1 MNFINTINGVYQ
13 LNKLVCL
20 DIFVVIVLLLYSFT
34 SLLFELY
41 FFFFSIV
48 VLKQQTP
55 QQGQMVQAPQSL
67 MQMPNNW
74 NNLPGTSNG
83 NVSLPNA
90 AVGVNSSIASQI
102 EAINAQQMTL
112 QEQIRQ
118 SEQNLSA
125 QHNVKKKLSRTHTNN
140 YVAFPFVLFFN

>member
-1 MNFINTINGVYQ
+1 MHQ
-13 LNKLVCL
+13 L
-20 DIFVVIVLLLYSFT
+20 D
-34 SLLFELY
+34 
-41 FFFFSIV
+41 FSVSSDNPLIYRL

-55 QQGQMVQAPQSL
+55 QQGQMVQPPQSL
-67 MQMPNNW
+67 MQMPNW
-74 NNLPGTSNG
+74 NNMPGSSNG
-83 NVSLPNA
+83 NVSMPSV

-125 QHNVKKKLSRTHTNN
+125 QHNVKMKRKKKKIIN
-140 YVAFPFVLFFN
+140 Y